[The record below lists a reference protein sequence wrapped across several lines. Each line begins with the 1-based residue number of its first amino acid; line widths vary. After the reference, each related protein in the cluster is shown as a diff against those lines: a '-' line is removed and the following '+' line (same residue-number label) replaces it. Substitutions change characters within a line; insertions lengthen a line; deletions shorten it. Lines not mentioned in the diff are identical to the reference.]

1 MVRSPV
7 ISWIEGRYNDA
18 LPVDDEMV
26 RVPLMVSQERVVKA
40 VRVVFEPVFALL
52 LFVCL
57 SLANYGKCME

>member
-18 LPVDDEMV
+18 FPVDEDEMV
-26 RVPLMVSQERVVKA
+26 RVPSIVSQEREVKA
-40 VRVVFEPVFALL
+40 VRVVFGPVCALL

-57 SLANYGKCME
+57 LPAMEM